1 MARHP
6 PHSILPTWVLGTVV
20 RQTKKNPV
28 GVSAATRQS
37 TKTAVLCAIV
47 EEQRGRVATD
57 PVPDMDVA
65 SLQERRSCAG
75 TASKRVALH
84 VLHQSNQCTGKS
96 AATVL
101 PVDVVPTHYRTQST
115 VDHRPAS
122 MECLHGHVQ
131 KKQTPQ

>member
-6 PHSILPTWVLGTVV
+6 SHSILSTWVLGTVV

-28 GVSAATRQS
+28 GVPAATRQS

-84 VLHQSNQCTGKS
+84 VLHQSNQCTCTS
-96 AATVL
+96 AATIL
-101 PVDVVPTHYRTQST
+101 PVDAVQTHYRTQST
-115 VDHRPAS
+115 VDRRPAS
-122 MECLHGHVQ
+122 VVCVYG
-131 KKQTPQ
+131 